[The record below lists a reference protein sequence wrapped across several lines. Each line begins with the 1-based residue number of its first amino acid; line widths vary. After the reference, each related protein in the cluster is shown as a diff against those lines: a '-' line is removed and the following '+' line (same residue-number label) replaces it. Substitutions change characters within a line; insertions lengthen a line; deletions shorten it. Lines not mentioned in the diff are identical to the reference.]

1 VVSGRQ
7 RLLSPADQGKVVMLA
22 ILTNNVPSSS
32 APVRARYQ
40 PGAFAEWFPE
50 RDPDLDRPH
59 PTDPTQSTENKVS
72 RSRTN
77 QPAAS
82 GRAIVMSGGPTDA
95 LNPGCMHSP
104 KVFCNGEPASSL
116 KTSMRA
122 GAILPSEIVLG
133 PLTDMRL
140 TAIWVRLAHF
150 AQARSSAQIC
160 TTRTARSDHPTT
172 GAKCPLSDRPLAPS
186 PAQQR
191 SRTGKDA
198 CPTAP
203 PPPDRPSSRSAAGPA
218 APAPPPDRI
227 SADPPSARGSPR
239 NRAYS

>member
-1 VVSGRQ
+1 MEVAEHIPVDRHIVNGVAFRGGGRRVAVVSGRQ

-140 TAIWVRLAHF
+140 TVRPKGA
-150 AQARSSAQIC
+150 
-160 TTRTARSDHPTT
+160 DHQW
-172 GAKCPLSDRPLAPS
+172 REV
-186 PAQQR
+186 
-191 SRTGKDA
+191 
-198 CPTAP
+198 P
-203 PPPDRPSSRSAAGPA
+203 PM
-218 APAPPPDRI
+218 
-227 SADPPSARGSPR
+227 
-239 NRAYS
+239 